1 MFGQAESSIRN
12 LQHDVSLLTSRL
24 SSVENSIYNM
34 KYNQPDINLIVN

>member
-1 MFGQAESSIRN
+1 MFSQAESSIRN
-12 LQHDVSLLTSRL
+12 LQHDASLLTSRL